1 MESWEVVV
9 VLVLVGPLVFTLLV
23 ITANFASTGLKDL
36 RRYVE
41 NLQKGDERPLPED
54 TIPDAEVDIY
64 IRELK
69 KEQEKAEG

>member
-23 ITANFASTGLKDL
+23 ITANFVSTGLKDL

-41 NLQKGDERPLPED
+41 NLQKGDERSLPED
-54 TIPDAEVDIY
+54 TIPDAEVDLY